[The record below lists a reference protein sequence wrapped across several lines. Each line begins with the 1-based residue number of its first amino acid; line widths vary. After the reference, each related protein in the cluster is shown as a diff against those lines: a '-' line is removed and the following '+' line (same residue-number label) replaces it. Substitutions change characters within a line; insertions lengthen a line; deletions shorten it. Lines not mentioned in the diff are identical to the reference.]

1 MAQAVQ
7 FISEEELLAAAA
19 ALEVEAVRSYRYLAA
34 WWEARGHR
42 ELTVLFDQLAAME
55 AEHVAA
61 ARVRTPDAVPAVA
74 SEAMQRPAPP
84 DDDTWR
90 SALLTPYAAL
100 SFAVREEE
108 NAAAFY
114 GRVATEAAS
123 PALRALATTLA
134 GEERMHA
141 ALLRRFRRAA
151 FHVAR
156 AGAARFRALPPARDI
171 SGRAQAGADRPQFG
185 K

>member
-1 MAQAVQ
+1 MAQAAQ
-7 FISEEELLAAAA
+7 FMSEEELLAIAAV
-19 ALEVEAVRSYRYLAA
+19 LEVEAVRNYRYLAA

-42 ELTVLFDQLAAME
+42 ELTVLFDRLAAME

-61 ARVRTPDAVPAVA
+61 ARERTPDIVPAVA
-74 SEAMQRPAPP
+74 AEPGKRPAPP
-84 DDDTWR
+84 DDDAWR

-100 SFAVREEE
+100 AFAVREEE

-114 GRVATEAAS
+114 FRVAAEAAS

-134 GEERMHA
+134 GEEREHA

-156 AGAARFRALPPARDI
+156 AGAARSRMLPPARDLPN
-171 SGRAQAGADRPQFG
+171 RTKGAADWPQFG

>member
-1 MAQAVQ
+1 MAQAAQ

-19 ALEVEAVRSYRYLAA
+19 VLEVEAVRSYRYLAA

-55 AEHVAA
+55 AEHVAV
-61 ARVRTPDAVPAVA
+61 ARVRTPDVVPAVA
-74 SEAMQRPAPP
+74 AEPMQRPAPP
-84 DDDTWR
+84 DDDAWR

-114 GRVATEAAS
+114 VRVAAEAAS
-123 PALRALATTLA
+123 PSIRALATTLA
-134 GEERMHA
+134 GEEREHA

-151 FHVAR
+151 FHGAR
-156 AGAARFRALPPARDI
+156 ADATRFRTLPPVRDI
-171 SGRAQAGADRPQFG
+171 SGRTQGGADRPQFG